1 MLKIIN
7 APNNILS
14 QQAKPINNIDRS
26 IRSLIKDMEQALI
39 LARDPEG
46 VGLAAPQV
54 EKSLQLFLIKQ
65 TPRSPT
71 LVFINPKIEKYI
83 DAQPHEIKQNKESNK
98 DKGARLEGCLSIDNI
113 WGIVKRYPSVVL
125 SYQDEKG
132 QAHKRKFTG
141 FIATI
146 IQHEVDH
153 LNGILFTRRVLEQR
167 SPLYNHK
174 KNENGE
180 IEYEKIKL

>member
-46 VGLAAPQV
+46 VVLAAPQV

-83 DAQPHEIKQNKESNK
+83 DDEPEQEKQQNEKTDKE
-98 DKGARLEGCLSIDNI
+98 KGVQLEGCLSLLDI
-113 WGIVKRYPSVVL
+113 WGVVKRSHSVIL
-125 SYQDEKG
+125 SYQDE
-132 QAHKRKFTG
+132 TG
-141 FIATI
+141 KT
-146 IQHEVDH
+146 
-153 LNGILFTRRVLEQR
+153 
-167 SPLYNHK
+167 HK
-174 KNENGE
+174 KSHPNW
-180 IEYEKIKL
+180 

>member
-7 APNNILS
+7 APNIVLS
-14 QQAKPINNIDRS
+14 QKAKPIDKIDKS
-26 IRSLIKDMEQALI
+26 IHNLIKDMEQALI
-39 LARDPEG
+39 AATDPEG
-46 VGLAAPQV
+46 IGLAAPQV

-83 DAQPHEIKQNKESNK
+83 DAEPEKINQNEKPDK
-98 DKGARLEGCLSIDNI
+98 DNGVQLEGCLSLNNI
-113 WGIVKRYPSVVL
+113 WGIVKRYPAIVL
-125 SYQDEKG
+125 SYQDETG

-146 IQHEVDH
+146 IQHEIDH
-153 LNGILFTRRVLEQR
+153 LCGYLFTKRVLEQR
-167 SPLYNHK
+167 NQLYNSK
-174 KNENGE
+174 KNAKGE
-180 IEYEKIKL
+180 IEYEKIEL